1 MRAENILELKNLSAG
16 YGPECAVADVTL
28 SLRRGEI
35 LCVVGESGCGKSTLL
50 KAVQGMEPRLRIL
63 EGRVVLDG
71 KELQSLPEKERRKEC
86 AERIGMVLQN
96 PGGAFNPIR
105 SYRKQFI
112 ETLRSRGAYEPA
124 AFEDRAAEALKKLGL
139 EDCRRILASCPYE
152 LSGGMNQRVALAL
165 TLLLGQ
171 EVLLADEPTSALDA
185 TVQLQVAK
193 EFLRLGEVSG
203 VSQIVVTHNLALAGF
218 LGDRIAVM
226 YAGRLAELGPA
237 KAVTASPRHP
247 YTRGLLAAIPTLAG
261 RMPAPL
267 PGQPPPGGPVKTGC
281 AFAPRCPRA
290 LAECRSAPYALR
302 EASPGHFT
310 ACLREKGDGK

>member
-124 AFEDRAAEALKKLGL
+124 AFEAQAAEAFTKLHLDDPG
-139 EDCRRILASCPYE
+139 RILASCPYE

-165 TLLLGQ
+165 SLLLGQ
-171 EVLLADEPTSALDA
+171 DLLLADEPTSALDA

-193 EFLRLGEVSG
+193 ELRRLREESSI
-203 VSQIVVTHNLALAGF
+203 SQIIVTHNLALAEF

-247 YTRGLLAAIPTLAG
+247 YTRSLMAAIPSLDG
-261 RMPAPL
+261 HMPAPL
-267 PGQPPPGGPVKTGC
+267 PGRPPLGGPSSAGC
-281 AFAPRCPRA
+281 EFAERCPGATDACRERA
-290 LAECRSAPYALR
+290 YALR
-302 EASPGHFT
+302 DLGGGHMT
-310 ACLREKGDGK
+310 ACSFDEGGAP